1 MFSSHHS
8 LRDLRIANAAL
19 FRLVLAV
26 VLVGGVAGCKTSA
39 HSSDPHLRKI
49 DEMLDAEL
57 PKGTAMTRVSV
68 FLSSNGYRVEDS
80 GNPRTI
86 VAIVRHIDTETLR
99 PATARVTFHFDFSER
114 LTTYDLAPAPDE
126 PIQP

>member
-1 MFSSHHS
+1 MFSSRHS
-8 LRDLRIANAAL
+8 LKDLHIASAQL
-19 FRLVLAV
+19 CRLMLAIM
-26 VLVGGVAGCKTSA
+26 LVASVAGCKTSA

-57 PKGTAMTRVSV
+57 PKGTTMTRVSV
-68 FLSSNGYRVEDS
+68 FLSSRGYRAEDS
-80 GNPRTI
+80 PKPHTM
-86 VAIVRHIDTETLR
+86 VATVRHIDTETLR
-99 PATARVTFHFDFSER
+99 PATARVTFHFDAGER

>member
-1 MFSSHHS
+1 MFRSLHS

-26 VLVGGVAGCKTSA
+26 VLVAGVAGCKTSA

-57 PKGTAMTRVSV
+57 PKGTTMTRVSV
-68 FLSSNGYRVEDS
+68 FLSSSGYRVEDLRQATHDCCHRS
-80 GNPRTI
+80 PHRYGN
-86 VAIVRHIDTETLR
+86 AAAGDG
-99 PATARVTFHFDFSER
+99 AS
-114 LTTYDLAPAPDE
+114 DLSF
-126 PIQP
+126 

>member
-1 MFSSHHS
+1 M
-8 LRDLRIANAAL
+8 LAIA
-19 FRLVLAV
+19 LVPV
-26 VLVGGVAGCKTSA
+26 VAGCKTSA

-57 PKGTAMTRVSV
+57 PKGTTMTRVSV
-68 FLSSNGYRVEDS
+68 FLSSRGYRVEDS
-80 GNPRTI
+80 PKPHTI

-99 PATARVTFHFDFSER
+99 PATARVTFYFDADER

>member
-1 MFSSHHS
+1 MFRSHHAF
-8 LRDLRIANAAL
+8 RDSQSGSVAL
-19 FRLVLAV
+19 FRLVLAL
-26 VLVGGVAGCKTSA
+26 VLVAGVAGCKTSA

-57 PKGTAMTRVSV
+57 PKGTTMTKVSV
-68 FLSSNGYRVEDS
+68 FLSSRGYRVEES
-80 GNPRTI
+80 TKPHTI

-99 PATARVTFHFDFSER
+99 PATARVTFHFDPSER

>member
-1 MFSSHHS
+1 MFSSRHS
-8 LRDLRIANAAL
+8 LKDLHIASAQL
-19 FRLVLAV
+19 CRLMLAIM
-26 VLVGGVAGCKTSA
+26 LVAGVAGCKTSA

-57 PKGTAMTRVSV
+57 PKGTTMTRVSV
-68 FLSSNGYRVEDS
+68 FLSSRGFRVEDS
-80 GNPRTI
+80 PKPHTM
-86 VAIVRHIDTETLR
+86 VATVRHIDTETLR
-99 PATARVTFHFDFSER
+99 PATARVTFHFDAGER

>member
-1 MFSSHHS
+1 MFSSLHS
-8 LRDLRIANAAL
+8 LRDFRANALL

-26 VLVGGVAGCKTSA
+26 VLVAGVAGCKTSA

-49 DEMLDAEL
+49 DEMLDVEL
-57 PKGTAMTRVSV
+57 PKGTTMTRVSV
-68 FLSSNGYRVEDS
+68 FLSSRGYRVEDS
-80 GNPRTI
+80 PKAHTI

-99 PATARVTFHFDFSER
+99 PATARVTFHFDPRER
-114 LTTYDLAPAPDE
+114 MTTYDLAPAPDE

>member
-1 MFSSHHS
+1 M
-8 LRDLRIANAAL
+8 LRSRHRLKDLHIASAPLGLLMLAMI
-19 FRLVLAV
+19 LV
-26 VLVGGVAGCKTSA
+26 VGLAGCKTSA

-57 PKGTAMTRVSV
+57 PKGTTMTRVNV
-68 FLSSNGYRVEDS
+68 FLSSRGYRVEDS
-80 GNPRTI
+80 PKPHTI

-99 PATARVTFHFDFSER
+99 PATARVTFHFDAGER
-114 LTTYDLAPAPDE
+114 LTTYDLTAAPDE

>member
-1 MFSSHHS
+1 MFISRHR
-8 LRDLRIANAAL
+8 LRDWRIAYAAL
-19 FRLVLAV
+19 FRLLLTVVLAAS
-26 VLVGGVAGCKTSA
+26 VAGCKTSA

-49 DEMLDAEL
+49 DEMLDAAL
-57 PKGTAMTRVSV
+57 PKGTTMTRVNV

-80 GNPRTI
+80 PKPHTI

-99 PATARVTFHFDFSER
+99 PATARVTFYFDSRER
-114 LTTYDLAPAPDE
+114 LTTYDLDPAPDE

>member
-1 MFSSHHS
+1 MFRSHHFF
-8 LRDLRIANAAL
+8 RDLQSGNAAL
-19 FRLVLAV
+19 FGLVLAMT
-26 VLVGGVAGCKTSA
+26 LVAGAAGCKTSA

-57 PKGTAMTRVSV
+57 PKGTTMTKVGV
-68 FLSSNGYRVEDS
+68 FLSSRGYRVEDS
-80 GNPRTI
+80 PKPHTI
-86 VAIVRHIDTETLR
+86 VAIVRHINTETLR
-99 PATARVTFHFDFSER
+99 PATARVTFHFDPNER

>member
-1 MFSSHHS
+1 MFNSRHS
-8 LRDLRIANAAL
+8 LRDLRIATGAL
-19 FRLVLAV
+19 FPLMLAMVLAA
-26 VLVGGVAGCKTSA
+26 GVAGCKTSA

-57 PKGTAMTRVSV
+57 PKGTTMTRVSV
-68 FLSSNGYRVEDS
+68 FLSSRGYRVEES
-80 GNPRTI
+80 TKPHAI

-99 PATARVTFHFDFSER
+99 PATARVTFHFDPSER

>member
-1 MFSSHHS
+1 MFHS
-8 LRDLRIANAAL
+8 LHILRDLRIANAAL
-19 FRLVLAV
+19 FRLMLAV
-26 VLVGGVAGCKTSA
+26 VLVAGMTGCKTSA

-57 PKGTAMTRVSV
+57 PKGTPMTRVNV

-80 GNPRTI
+80 GKPRTI

-99 PATARVTFHFDFSER
+99 PATARVTFHFDASER
-114 LTTYDLAPAPDE
+114 LTTYDLAPAPNE

>member
-1 MFSSHHS
+1 MFRSHHS
-8 LRDLRIANAAL
+8 LRDLRIAKATL
-19 FRLVLAV
+19 YRLMLAMVLAA
-26 VLVGGVAGCKTSA
+26 GVAGCKTSA

-57 PKGTAMTRVSV
+57 PKGTSMTRVNV

-80 GNPRTI
+80 PKAHTI
-86 VAIVRHIDTETLR
+86 VAIVRHIDTDTLR
-99 PATARVTFHFDFSER
+99 PATARVTFRFDASER

>member
-1 MFSSHHS
+1 MFRSLHS
-8 LRDLRIANAAL
+8 LRDFRIATAAL
-19 FRLVLAV
+19 FPVMLAV
-26 VLVGGVAGCKTSA
+26 VLVAGVTGCKTSA
-39 HSSDPHLRKI
+39 HSSDPHLRRI

-57 PKGTAMTRVSV
+57 PKGTTMTRVNV
-68 FLSSNGYRVEDS
+68 FLSSNGYRVEAS
-80 GNPRTI
+80 PKPHTI

-99 PATARVTFHFDFSER
+99 PATARVTFHFDPSER

>member
-1 MFSSHHS
+1 MFRSHHCFRGLQS
-8 LRDLRIANAAL
+8 RNAAL
-19 FRLVLAV
+19 FGLVLAV
-26 VLVGGVAGCKTSA
+26 FLLAAVAGCKTST
-39 HSSDPHLRKI
+39 HSSDPHLKKI

-57 PKGTAMTRVSV
+57 PKGTTMTRVSV

-80 GNPRTI
+80 PKPHTI

-99 PATARVTFHFDFSER
+99 PATARVTFHFDPSEH
-114 LTTYDLAPAPDE
+114 LTTYDLAAAPDE

>member
-1 MFSSHHS
+1 MFRSPHS
-8 LRDLRIANAAL
+8 LKDLRIANTAL

-26 VLVGGVAGCKTSA
+26 MLAAGVGGCKTSA

-57 PKGTAMTRVSV
+57 PKGTPMTRVNV

-80 GNPRTI
+80 GKPRTI
-86 VAIVRHIDTETLR
+86 VAIVRHIDTDTLR
-99 PATARVTFHFDFSER
+99 PATARVTFHFDTSER

>member
-1 MFSSHHS
+1 MFRSLHS
-8 LRDLRIANAAL
+8 LRDFRIATAAL
-19 FRLVLAV
+19 FPVMLAV
-26 VLVGGVAGCKTSA
+26 VLVAGVAGCKTSA
-39 HSSDPHLRKI
+39 HSSDPHLRRI

-57 PKGTAMTRVSV
+57 PKGTTMTRVNV
-68 FLSSNGYRVEDS
+68 FLSSNGYRVEAS
-80 GNPRTI
+80 PKPHTI

-99 PATARVTFHFDFSER
+99 PATARVTFYFDAGER